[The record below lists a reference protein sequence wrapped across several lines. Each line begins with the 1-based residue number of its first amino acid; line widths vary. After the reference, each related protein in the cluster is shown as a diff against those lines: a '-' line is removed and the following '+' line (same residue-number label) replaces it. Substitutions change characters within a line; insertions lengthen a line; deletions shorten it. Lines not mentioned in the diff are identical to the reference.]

1 MLNLTQR
8 QRQGLELTL
17 RFHSTRPPTV
27 GGMLRLHAPAYI
39 LILVFCVMLSAGMFV
54 IGVPLAGAFCLG
66 MLVGATL
73 RILRSTVA
81 YVGNWPLTEAMT
93 QWDLVEALV
102 HPPAP
107 VAEAMAPVESPL

>member
-39 LILVFCVMLSAGMFV
+39 LILVFCVTLSVGMFV
-54 IGVPLAGAFCLG
+54 IGVPIAGAFCLG

-81 YVGNWPLTEAMT
+81 YVSNWPLTEAMT
-93 QWDLVEALV
+93 QWDLVDALV

-107 VAEAMAPVESPL
+107 VAEAVAPVEPSL

>member
-8 QRQGLELTL
+8 QRQGPELSL

-39 LILVFCVMLSAGMFV
+39 LILAFCVTVSVGMSV
-54 IGVPLAGAFCLG
+54 IGVPIAGAFCLG
-66 MLVGATL
+66 MLVGAAL

-81 YVGNWPLTEAMT
+81 FVGNGPLTEAMT
-93 QWDLVEALV
+93 QWDLVGALV

-107 VAEAMAPVESPL
+107 VAEAVVPVESQP